1 FVDCER
7 LDAMRRLKLFLS
19 RFVLGLWLML
29 FGSFLMLLVVEARQ
43 GGVTM
48 PMAGVSINE
57 SATIVDLPNRI
68 FTCTETGP
76 QIQCQATVQDR
87 SLVLN
92 LAPYENDKPDSVSRN
107 CQATYDGRSVRC
119 DSQYLQYAPMLS
131 EEFEVRGLD
140 LSPQQL
146 QTLQRKYWGIRAL
159 MAIGERRLILLTTGL
174 SISAGAIA
182 AYFAWFYPSRL
193 TKCIASI
200 ACGFVMY
207 LWVRSFLNGVQFD
220 TVIAYGLTVDRWIWL
235 INYGSAVIAIA
246 AATTV
251 ALLLRR
257 RVSHATK
264 AVVTLSSGIGSVL
277 IVGNFLFLMLLGSG
291 FVD

>member
-1 FVDCER
+1 
-7 LDAMRRLKLFLS
+7 MRRLKLFLS

-182 AYFAWFYPSRL
+182 AFFAWFYPCRL
-193 TKCIASI
+193 SKCFAII